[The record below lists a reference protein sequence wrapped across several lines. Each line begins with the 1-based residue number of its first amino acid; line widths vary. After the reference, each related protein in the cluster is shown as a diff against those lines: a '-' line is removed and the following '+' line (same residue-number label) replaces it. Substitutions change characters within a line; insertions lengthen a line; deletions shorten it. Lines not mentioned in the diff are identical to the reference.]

1 MLTESIT
8 LKSKAIFSDNK
19 KHRLLLHKEW
29 DKSKPMATI
38 ILINPNTA
46 DTLNVDTTTMLIINN
61 LNELGFGSVDIVNM
75 YSRIALKLY
84 FRINSDSDLLH
95 LENDETILKSAE
107 KSDKIIIAW
116 GSVGNNSQRVRERQK
131 DILEML
137 INCNDKIC
145 IITDGNTNKGYHSL
159 TPKVREK
166 WYLKPYNIVN
176 FLEEYKNE
184 KNKGEKI

>member
-8 LKSKAIFSDNK
+8 LKSKAIFSDDK

-29 DKSKPMATI
+29 DKNKPTATI

-61 LNELGFGSVDIVNM
+61 LNKLGFGSADIVNM

-84 FRINSDSDLLH
+84 FRFNSDNDLLDS
-95 LENDETILKSAE
+95 ENDEIILKSAE

-116 GSVGNNSQRVRERQK
+116 GSVGNNSQRVKNRQK
-131 DILEML
+131 KILEML
-137 INCNDKIC
+137 VDYNDKIC
-145 IITDGNTNKGYHSL
+145 IITDGETSKGYHPL

-166 WYLKPYNIVN
+166 WVLKPYNIIN
-176 FLEEYKNE
+176 FLEECANE
-184 KNKGEKI
+184 NNK